1 MSGFNWTDFAVIAI
15 IGFSM
20 FMGWKKGFII
30 AAMEFVK
37 WIAAIVIARLFHVQF
52 TNFIRENLWDPTESR
67 SEHVQ
72 TFLYDMLGYDPMTG
86 ESLSQLQM
94 SQALESMNLPENLD
108 RVIQSALSEK
118 VIETS
123 VGFVEEVTYHITNM
137 MVNGL
142 GFLFLVVL
150 LLMGF
155 GVVQFI
161 GNLIAKLPLLKEI
174 NQGAGLIL
182 GGIIG
187 LVTVYFIMAVISYI
201 PTFEWSRTTIETVQK
216 SQFAIYFYKYN
227 VLQYVFNTVIIEGN
241 INL

>member
-1 MSGFNWTDFAVIAI
+1 MSGFNWTDIAVVII
-15 IGFSM
+15 IGLSM
-20 FMGWKKGFII
+20 FMGWKKGFIV
-30 AAMEFVK
+30 AAMEFIK

-52 TNFIRENLWDPTESR
+52 TTFIKENLWDPTESV
-67 SEHVQ
+67 SMHVK

-86 ESLSQLQM
+86 ESMTQIQM
-94 SQALESMNLPENLD
+94 TDALESMNLPDNLD

-118 VIETS
+118 VIESS
-123 VGFVEEVTYHITNM
+123 VGFIEEVTYHITNM

-150 LLMGF
+150 LLMAF
-155 GVVQFI
+155 GIVQFI

-187 LVTVYFIMAVISYI
+187 LVTVYFIMAVISYV
-201 PTFEWSRTTIETVQK
+201 PTFEWSRSTIETVEN
-216 SQFAIYFYKYN
+216 SQIAIYFYKYN
-227 VLQYVFNTVIIEGN
+227 ILQYVFNTVIIEGN